1 MTDAPSQR
9 SHHWFLFFLGVI
21 GVGIVAYLTY
31 TGLLLFREYRREYQ
45 RTLQLESTTADNE
58 NATSVNDASG
68 TVAEE
73 EGGEDGQDALV
84 VDRTEPLPTITNG
97 WSTVAGQ
104 QRVRGTVIAVTGST
118 LRIIID
124 DAKSYPEAD
133 VQYTSKTTTE
143 NVDTTAFDA
152 QGQPVRTST
161 AATALTTGDVIE
173 ITTTEPIAADATI
186 VTAATITRYQ

>member
-9 SHHWFLFFLGVI
+9 SHHSFLFFLGVI
-21 GVGIVAYLTY
+21 GIGIVAYLTY
-31 TGLLLFREYRREYQ
+31 TGLLLFREYQ
-45 RTLQLESTTADNE
+45 SAMKLESTAADNV
-58 NATSVNDASG
+58 NVTSVNDASG
-68 TVAEE
+68 TVA
-73 EGGEDGQDALV
+73 GEV

-152 QGQPVRTST
+152 QGQPVRTTT
-161 AATALTTGDVIE
+161 AASALTTGDVIE
-173 ITTTEPIAADATI
+173 ITTAEPIASDASV
-186 VTAATITRYQ
+186 VTATAITRYQ